1 MPDSVGSPEMTTI
14 CARNFI
20 SANTVLSYARFCTGL
35 LLPKLKH
42 SAETGAP
49 WLPRAIPVGLF
60 LFILVIHAGPV
71 TALAGGLDLPA
82 AATQG
87 LNTLYSGKPQEAIA
101 VFRTLQVEHAADPLG
116 YLLEADARWWQI
128 YCESCQ
134 IKWNM
139 LDAWP
144 VPPPVPADQSYLALT
159 GKVIQLAEA
168 GIAQHDSAQ
177 MELYA
182 GMGWL
187 LRARL
192 LALRDERRA
201 TARAGVNARAHL
213 LRSIELDPDMADA
226 YTGLGVY
233 NYYVD
238 TLSSM
243 AKALRFLMGIPG
255 GDKREGLRQLRT
267 AARQGVLTRVEA
279 TFYLAKN
286 LRIYEHDDS
295 GAVNLMTALVAEY
308 PRNPVFHL
316 LLGDFAREL
325 HQTDVSAA
333 NFRAAQE
340 LPAESE
346 ACASRVHELA
356 QQSAASLVPL
366 PGHPAP

>member
-1 MPDSVGSPEMTTI
+1 MLKVTSSPASLPASGA
-14 CARNFI
+14 ARLA
-20 SANTVLSYARFCTGL
+20 SL
-35 LLPKLKH
+35 
-42 SAETGAP
+42 
-49 WLPRAIPVGLF
+49 AIPIGVF
-60 LFILVIHAGPV
+60 LSLIA
-71 TALAGGLDLPA
+71 ALPSARAGGLDLPV

-87 LNTLYSGKPQEAIA
+87 LDILYGGKPQEAIA
-101 VFRTLQVEHAADPLG
+101 AFRVLETEHPADPLG
-116 YLLEADARWWQI
+116 YLLEADAQWWQI
-128 YCESCQ
+128 YCEACQ

-159 GKVIQLAEA
+159 DKVIALAQAE
-168 GIAQHDSAQ
+168 ISQHDSAQ

-201 TARAGVNARAHL
+201 TARAGVNARTHL
-213 LRSIELDPDMADA
+213 MRCLQLDPDMADA
-226 YTGLGVY
+226 YTGLGIY

-238 TLSSM
+238 TLSAI
-243 AKALRFLMGIPG
+243 AKVLRFLMGIPG

-267 AARQGVLTRVEA
+267 AASQGSLTRVEA

-286 LRIYEHDDS
+286 LRIYEHDYS
-295 GAVNLMTALVAEY
+295 GAVNLMAGLVAEY

-325 HQTDVSAA
+325 HQTDVALA
-333 NFRAAQE
+333 NFHAAQE
-340 LPAESE
+340 LPAESA
-346 ACASRVHELA
+346 ACASRIRELA
-356 QQSAASLVPL
+356 QQSSASLTPVA
-366 PGHPAP
+366 GHPAQ